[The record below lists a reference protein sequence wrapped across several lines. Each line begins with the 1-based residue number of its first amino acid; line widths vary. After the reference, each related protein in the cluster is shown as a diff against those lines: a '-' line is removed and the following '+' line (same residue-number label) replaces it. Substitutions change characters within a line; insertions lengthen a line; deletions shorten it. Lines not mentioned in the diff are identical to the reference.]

1 LKYVTFSE
9 RSGEKPV
16 IGLVVGDNVLSL
28 PGLCAWVEK
37 KERLLQFRLPETML
51 EFIQAGEPLQH
62 YVRNLLKDLENEDPK
77 SLKYENGFT
86 LAFSLKEV
94 VLHAP
99 LPRPVTFR
107 DFYAFEAHVAAA
119 KAARG
124 QSVPDEWYR
133 FPVFY
138 FSNPNPIFG
147 PEDNISYPS
156 YTRKLDFELEVACII
171 GKEGINIPAENAGEY
186 IFGYTILNDWS
197 ARDVQR
203 EETKVGLGPAKA
215 KDFASSLGPWI
226 VTPDELQDR
235 FTGRPGVYDLEMR
248 ARINGKE
255 RSCANWKDL
264 HYSFGE
270 MIARASQEVRLL
282 PGEVIGS
289 GTVGTG
295 CLLDLTKGKGPWLQ
309 PGDEIELEVE
319 RLGVLKNRIVKSG
332 KLL

>member
-37 KERLLQFRLPETML
+37 KERLLQFRLPGTML

-62 YVRNLLKDLENEDPK
+62 YVRNLLQDFGNEDPNA
-77 SLKYENGFT
+77 LKYENGLS
-86 LAFSLKEV
+86 LAFSLNEV

-138 FSNPNPIFG
+138 FSNPNTIFG
-147 PEDNISYPS
+147 PGEPVTYPS
-156 YTRKLDFELEVACII
+156 YTRKLDFELEAACVI
-171 GKEGINIPAENAGEY
+171 GKAGMNIQAEEAEDY

-197 ARDVQR
+197 ARDIQR

-226 VTPDELQDR
+226 VTSDELQDR
-235 FTGRPGVYDLEMR
+235 STGRSGVYDLAMR
-248 ARINGKE
+248 ARINGEEK
-255 RSCANWKDL
+255 SCGSWKDL

-270 MIARASQEVRLL
+270 MIARASQDVQLL

-295 CLLDLTKGKGPWLQ
+295 CLLDLTKGQGPWLQ
-309 PGDEIELEVE
+309 PGDQVELEIE
-319 RLGVLKNRIVKSG
+319 RLGVLKNTVIEREIF
-332 KLL
+332 